1 MNESRRPLEAVPG
14 LSVKPGTG
22 PSRTAAIPGPPR
34 GRRPR
39 GSEPAAPV
47 DTTQPALEREKRR
60 ENVTPR
66 PARPSR
72 PSSGPRS
79 RSAATVRPIGLS
91 LPSSLLAQLRERA
104 RSTGVTQPDLLMD
117 AISAAH
123 EQLQDLVAPGK
134 DAPVKDGMFLRRP
147 SARGV
152 EPLATL
158 TLRMLAPNVAVIDE
172 LVASTGA
179 SSRSALCAAALR
191 HYLTKH

>member
-14 LSVKPGTG
+14 LSVKPGVG
-22 PSRTAAIPGPPR
+22 PSRTAVIPGPPR
-34 GRRPR
+34 GRQPR

-47 DTTQPALEREKRR
+47 ETTQPALEREKRQD
-60 ENVTPR
+60 VTPR
-66 PARPSR
+66 PARPS
-72 PSSGPRS
+72 SGPRS
-79 RSAATVRPIGLS
+79 QSAATVRPIGLS

-123 EQLQDLVAPGK
+123 GQLQDLVAPGK

>member
-22 PSRTAAIPGPPR
+22 PSRTAAIPGPPK
-34 GRRPR
+34 GPRPR

-47 DTTQPALEREKRR
+47 ETTRPAPEREKGPD
-60 ENVTPR
+60 VAPR
-66 PARPSR
+66 PAPST

-79 RSAATVRPIGLS
+79 QSAATVRPIGLS

-117 AISAAH
+117 AISATH
-123 EQLQDLVAPGK
+123 EQLQDLVSPAQ

-147 SARGV
+147 SVRTV

-179 SSRSALCAAALR
+179 SSRSALCSAALR
-191 HYLTKH
+191 HYLTEH

>member
-1 MNESRRPLEAVPG
+1 MSESRRPLEAVPG

-22 PSRTAAIPGPPR
+22 PSRTAVIPGPPR

-47 DTTQPALEREKRR
+47 ETTQPALEREKRQD
-60 ENVTPR
+60 VTPR
-66 PARPSR
+66 PARPS
-72 PSSGPRS
+72 SGPRS
-79 RSAATVRPIGLS
+79 QSAATVRPIGLS

-123 EQLQDLVAPGK
+123 EQLQELVAPGK